1 MWKATQVR
9 LIGVGAYNHKRG
21 VRLTGLWKSYKV
33 NQSPSA
39 PVLSSSGSAV
49 LRTSVIRL
57 PLEASFRVSCFCFVF
72 LNELLKNNYTVSDVS
87 LRL

>member
-39 PVLSSSGSAV
+39 PVRSSSGSAV

-57 PLEASFRVSCFCFVF
+57 PLEASFRVSCFFFF

>member
-33 NQSPSA
+33 NQSPFA

-57 PLEASFRVSCFCFVF
+57 PLEASFRVSCFFCF

>member
-49 LRTSVIRL
+49 LRNSVIRL
-57 PLEASFRVSCFCFVF
+57 PLEASFRVACFFFF